1 MPLIP
6 HRKNIK
12 KMLDY
17 RNLLANAVFAGS
29 LKKLTKTYHGYC
41 IRVRRSSDNQEKDI
55 GFAGNI
61 LDMNALISF
70 VSTGNGF
77 ISILYDQSGK
87 NNHAVQANSTYQPLI
102 IQNGSFV
109 LYNNC
114 PFIKNDGSNDY
125 LRIPSLENTAFPQTE
140 FSVFMKAVNISS
152 TSSGFFNW
160 YIANSNTAWF
170 QLYSSGQ
177 GVQLGLGHSAGVYNN
192 TGRTNS
198 VIIGQPLVTGIA
210 VKTGTGG
217 KVKYYISTLPTPK
230 FYDSNIQNTSWVPSQ
245 QMARFIC
252 GSYGSTGLNS
262 WLIFNKQISDTDFDH
277 INRCLK

>member
-1 MPLIP
+1 
-6 HRKNIK
+6 
-12 KMLDY
+12 MLDY
-17 RNLLANAVFAGS
+17 RNLLLNTVFAGG

-70 VSTGNGF
+70 VGASNGF

-87 NNHAVQANSTYQPLI
+87 NNHAVQANATYQPLI
-102 IQNGSFV
+102 IQNGSFI

-114 PFIKNDGSNDY
+114 LFIKNDGSNDY

-140 FSVFMKAVNISS
+140 FSVFMKAVNISC

-170 QLYSSGQ
+170 QLSSSGTAIQ
-177 GVQLGLGHSAGVYNN
+177 MGLGHSAGVYNN
-192 TGRTNS
+192 IAKANA
-198 VIIGQPLVTGIA
+198 IVTGVPLLAGMA

-217 KVKYYISTLPTPK
+217 RVKYYVSTIAVPK
-230 FYDSNIQNTSWVPSQ
+230 FHDANIQNTSWVPSQ

-252 GSYGSTGLNS
+252 GSYGITGLNS
-262 WLIFNKQISDTDFDH
+262 WLIFNKQISDTDYDH